1 MVGFSSQPNPLPKI
15 LIPDADNLS
24 GLFQPAGRWN
34 LLVETG
40 IALGINLGINLD
52 KPERARKV
60 GNEFVG

>member
-15 LIPDADNLS
+15 LIPNADNLS

-40 IALGINLGINLD
+40 IALGINLD